1 MIKSY
6 GADAVRWFIL
16 SDSPPEKDIQW
27 SNQGVNAAFK
37 FLQKIYNLCCL
48 IKDRSEIKVTL
59 NKEFDLK
66 INSYVNKIT
75 NSINNF
81 NLNVVVANVYEIY
94 NLFYDHLNKEISD
107 KCLRKNLIKL
117 LKILIPFTPH
127 LAYECLE
134 VLGEKENK
142 SWPKIDA
149 GLILKEKTKMA
160 IQING
165 KTKSVIE
172 IDKGLN
178 QTAVEKICKKS
189 PKIKDK
195 ILDVSI
201 TKVIFVKDRIINFI
215 IKP

>member
-1 MIKSY
+1 M
-6 GADAVRWFIL
+6 
-16 SDSPPEKDIQW
+16 
-27 SNQGVNAAFK
+27 
-37 FLQKIYNLCCL
+37 
-48 IKDRSEIKVTL
+48 
-59 NKEFDLK
+59 
-66 INSYVNKIT
+66 
-75 NSINNF
+75 F
-81 NLNVVVANVYEIY
+81 N
-94 NLFYDHLNKEISD
+94 DHLKKEISD
-107 KCLRKNLIKL
+107 KCLRKNLTIL

-134 VLGEKENK
+134 ILGEKEIK

-149 GLILKEKTKMA
+149 KLILKEKTKMA
-160 IQING
+160 IQLNG

-178 QTAVEKICKKS
+178 QTAVEKICKES

-195 ILDVSI
+195 IFNFSI

>member
-48 IKDRSEIKVTL
+48 IKDRSEKKVTL

-94 NLFYDHLNKEISD
+94 NLFNDHLNKEISD
-107 KCLRKNLIKL
+107 KCLRKNLTKL

-134 VLGEKENK
+134 ILGEKEIKN
-142 SWPKIDA
+142 WPKVDA
-149 GLILKEKTKMA
+149 KLILKEKTKMA
-160 IQING
+160 IQLNG